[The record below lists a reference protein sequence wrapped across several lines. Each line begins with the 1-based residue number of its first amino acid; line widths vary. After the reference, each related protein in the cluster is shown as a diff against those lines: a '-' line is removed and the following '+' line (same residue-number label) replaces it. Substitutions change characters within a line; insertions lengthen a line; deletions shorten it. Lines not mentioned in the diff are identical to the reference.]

1 MNGINT
7 QSTTGPSMVPLMQ
20 LATGFWA
27 AKVLAAAVEVELFA
41 KLADGRT
48 ATATDLATEL
58 GFRQR
63 PTDIFLAACASL
75 GLLDK
80 DGEHYQNSALSQ
92 RFLVP
97 GGEHY
102 FGGFVAYVD
111 HREYP
116 AWHRLT
122 DALREDR
129 PLTWDPQTQDSLFTA
144 EDPVMLRMFW
154 EAMHSLSTFTA
165 EALADAYDFGRH
177 SRLLDVGGGSA
188 AFPIMLCQR
197 YPDLS
202 ATVFDLSHVC
212 DIATGKIKMAGLVES
227 IDTVAGDFQADE
239 ALPAGYDAALLSN
252 ILHDWDEETCR
263 ILLRKIHDALDP
275 GGALI
280 VCEVMLNPER
290 TGPPDAALMGMN
302 MLVETEGGRNY
313 SETELTTWLEESG
326 FTDVR
331 LLRFE
336 AAGANGAVIGEKL

>member
-1 MNGINT
+1 MNGINA
-7 QSTTGPSMVPLMQ
+7 QSTPGPSLVPLMR
-20 LATGFWA
+20 LATGFWG

-41 KLADGRT
+41 KLADGRA
-48 ATATDLATEL
+48 ATATELAADL

-63 PTDIFLAACASL
+63 PTDVFLAACASL

-80 DGEHYQNSALSQ
+80 NGEYYQNSALSQ

-122 DALREDR
+122 EALREDH
-129 PLTWDPQTQDSLFTA
+129 PLTWDPRTQDSLFTA
-144 EDPVMLRMFW
+144 ADPVMLRLFW

-165 EALADAYDFGRH
+165 VALAEVYDFGRH
-177 SRLLDVGGGSA
+177 SRLLDVGGGSG

-197 YPDLS
+197 YPNLS
-202 ATVFDLSHVC
+202 ATVFDLAHVC
-212 DIATGKIKMAGLVES
+212 DIAAHKIKAAGLVAS
-227 IDTVAGDFQADE
+227 VDTVAGDFQSDE
-239 ALPAGYDAALLSN
+239 TLPAGYDAALLSN
-252 ILHDWDEETCR
+252 ILHDWDEGTCR
-263 ILLRKIHDALDP
+263 MLLGKLHDALDS

-290 TGPPDAALMGMN
+290 TGPADAALMGMN

-313 SETELTTWLEESG
+313 SETELTTWFEEAG

-331 LLRFE
+331 VRRFE
-336 AAGANGAVIGEKL
+336 AAGANGAVIGKKS